1 MPSAILV
8 TAAGTMTLLLTP
20 CSAPSIAATLDSPI
34 TPALATA

>member
-20 CSAPSIAATLDSPI
+20 CAAPSIAATLDSPI